1 MHIQHLYHSYLNMK
15 YNRALPLL
23 ETRPFEYALCEDGGA
38 ELFFTDHPEETFAE
52 WLSELQPRDPNYVA
66 NPDWKPM
73 LHEQFAQL
81 DVYEELI
88 LYYLL
93 YTINATTSIASLN
106 PYNAMNDFM
115 KNYAFFQLNPL
126 TGISRLSDEQKGQLR
141 EFFFFFYLYAHPV
154 NEETLYAFSFKGH
167 TLVHNKTNIE
177 VERYISAFHDHCIHN
192 FADFEDQLSILPSNI
207 KACKQLTLELLRSI
221 EGHAPKLTM
230 PPEEGIEPILR
241 LINDVDEMLR
251 MHSENNAELFAVM
264 RDFMENNPGAS
275 TPYSEH
281 CFRILLQNYV
291 SYILFFNFDAIRDLV
306 KYFKDDPLWGKTII
320 NHMFTDAILIQK
332 IMRQLRID
340 LAFYPEVTALF
351 EEQARRI
358 YL

>member
-1 MHIQHLYHSYLNMK
+1 MNIQHLYHDYLNMK

-66 NPDWKPM
+66 NPDWKPI
-73 LHEQFAQL
+73 LQEQFAQL

-115 KNYAFFQLNPL
+115 KNYAFFQLNQL
-126 TGISRLSDEQKGQLR
+126 TGINRLSDEQKGQLR
-141 EFFFFFYLYAHPV
+141 ESFFFFYLYAHPV

-167 TLVHNKTNIE
+167 TLVHTQTNIE
-177 VERYISAFHDHCIHN
+177 VGRYISAFHDHCIHN
-192 FADFEDQLSILPSNI
+192 FADYEERLSILPADI
-207 KACKQLTLELLRSI
+207 KACKQLTQELLRSI
-221 EGHAPKLTM
+221 EGCASKLTM
-230 PPEEGIEPILR
+230 PLEEGIEAILR

-251 MHSENNAELFAVM
+251 RHSENNAELFAVM
-264 RDFMENNPGAS
+264 WDFMKNTPRRS

-291 SYILFFNFDAIRDLV
+291 SYILFFDFDAIRDLV
-306 KYFKDDPLWGKTII
+306 KYFEDDLPRCRTII

-332 IMRQLRID
+332 IMRQHRID
-340 LAFYPEVTALF
+340 LASYPEVTALF
-351 EEQARRI
+351 EEQARQI

>member
-1 MHIQHLYHSYLNMK
+1 MHIQQLYHDYLNMK
-15 YNRALPLL
+15 YNRALPLRV
-23 ETRPFEYALCEDGGA
+23 TRPFEYALCEDGGA
-38 ELFFTDHPEETFAE
+38 KLFFTDHPEETFAE

-73 LHEQFAQL
+73 LHQQFAQL

-106 PYNAMNDFM
+106 PYNTMNDFM
-115 KNYAFFQLNPL
+115 KNYAFFQLNQL
-126 TGISRLSDEQKGQLR
+126 TGINRLSDEQKGQLR
-141 EFFFFFYLYAHPV
+141 EFFFFIYLYAHPV

-167 TLVHNKTNIE
+167 TLVHTQTNIE

-192 FADFEDQLSILPSNI
+192 FADCEDRLSILPSGI

-221 EGHAPKLTM
+221 EGHAPKLAM

-251 MHSENNAELFAVM
+251 MHSENNAELFAMM
-264 RDFMENNPGAS
+264 RDFLENHS
-275 TPYSEH
+275 SRLTPYSEY

-291 SYILFFNFDAIRDLV
+291 SFILLFDFDAIRDLV
-306 KYFKDDPLWGKTII
+306 KYFEDDLPRCSTII

-340 LAFYPEVTALF
+340 LASYPEVTALF
-351 EEQARRI
+351 EEQARQI